1 MRPGGVA
8 LALCALIS
16 CKQPPAAPPAGSAG
30 AASTAIAPTAGSAA
44 PVAGLAFDQAAADE
58 PPEPPAIAFA
68 GKVPRLPAVSA
79 DGSQLAVYGY
89 PGSGPM
95 MPAPID
101 IELHQVDSD
110 AILETLPLFD
120 DPEATAAEHSG
131 SDWRTPALR
140 KVLAERGAAALAR
153 LRGFHSLEPVTMA
166 LESGGRA
173 TPTKVGALVLDPGG
187 EDAGVVE
194 LRDARGGVLQRVELA
209 PYSTGSG
216 DQACS
221 YRPWFREAARD
232 PAANMLYV
240 QLDYRYR
247 DGCDPATLHVYAWS
261 LDPAKAAPEAAIHA
275 IVTRQFDVVGVNET
289 EAADLMLPAAPILSN
304 GMTVGS
310 TDGVHALGVA
320 ARAMDYSGATPSA
333 VQVTVARDGKSA
345 WASELASIGLLEPN
359 TPGRDVAWRAS
370 DVLVKTAQGWRIAA
384 LDWTEP
390 RANAAVNRDA
400 KAGKLS
406 ARSLGE
412 DRGDDSLCDAFAR
425 LTTAGVDAAAA
436 ARADLVAIGSG
447 PGERTVGGAGFARA
461 WNAAWKGKVT
471 VASVFGRA
479 LPSGTTGWVGASIEL
494 AKPGYKV
501 AFTVFA
507 VFDRTADGTWSLVHI
522 HFAA

>member
-1 MRPGGVA
+1 VNAGAVA
-8 LALCALIS
+8 LAVCVLIA
-16 CKQPPAAPPAGSAG
+16 CKQRQAAPPAGG
-30 AASTAIAPTAGSAA
+30 AGSATTATA
-44 PVAGLAFDQAAADE
+44 PATGSGSAATTPAAGLAFDTPTDD
-58 PPEPPAIAFA
+58 PPEAPAVAFA

-79 DGSQLAVYGY
+79 DGSLLAVFGY

-95 MPAPID
+95 MPAPIN

-110 AILETLPLFD
+110 VIRETLPLFEEQ
-120 DPEATAAEHSG
+120 EASAAGEQAG

-140 KVLAERGAAALAR
+140 KTLAERGAAALAR
-153 LRGFHSLEPVTMA
+153 LRGFHSLEPVTMDGDA
-166 LESGGRA
+166 R
-173 TPTKVGALVLDPGG
+173 PTKLGALVLDPGG
-187 EDAGVVE
+187 EAGAVE
-194 LRDARGGVLQRVELA
+194 LRDARGGVLQRSELA
-209 PYSTGSG
+209 EYSTGKAE
-216 DQACS
+216 QTCS
-221 YRPWFREAARD
+221 YRPWLRDAARD
-232 PAANMLYV
+232 PAANLLYV
-240 QLDYRYR
+240 QIGFRYR
-247 DGCDPATLHVYAWS
+247 DDCDPATTFIYAWS
-261 LDPAKAAPEAAIHA
+261 LDPARAAPQAAIHA

-289 EAADLMLPAAPILSN
+289 SAADLMLPAAPILSN

-310 TDGVHALGVA
+310 IDSVRAIGVA
-320 ARAMDYSGATPSA
+320 DHAMDYSGATPRD

-345 WASELASIGLLEPN
+345 WASELASITLLERN

-370 DVLVKTAQGWRIAA
+370 DVLVKTAEGWRIAA
-384 LDWTEP
+384 MDWTEP

-412 DRGDDSLCDAFAR
+412 EPGDASLCDAFAR

-436 ARADLVAIGSG
+436 ARKDLVAIGSG
-447 PGERTVGGAGFARA
+447 PGERTVGGAVFARA

-479 LPSGTTGWVGASIEL
+479 LPGGTTGWVGASIDL

-501 AFTVFA
+501 PFTVFA
-507 VFDRTADGTWSLVHI
+507 VFDRAADGTWSLVHI